1 MNFDP
6 KIRIMKLPQGRSFRL
21 AHKVVNLIVGVPLG
35 GDAAPVRPD
44 RKTRD
49 TISKDAGTVNTAP
62 MIDHLM
68 SLVNKDLKG
77 HRFVWV
83 CILIILSV
91 FLCPTITNKPSP

>member
-6 KIRIMKLPQGRSFRL
+6 KIRIMKLPQGRTFRL
-21 AHKVVNLIVGVPLG
+21 AHKVVNQIVGIPLG
-35 GDAAPVRPD
+35 GDAVPVRPE

-49 TISKDAGTVNTAP
+49 TISKDAGAMNTAP

-77 HRFVWV
+77 HRFVRV
-83 CILIILSV
+83 FMLIVLSI
-91 FLCPTITNKPSP
+91 FLCPTAI